1 MTVLLQHVVDALSLG
16 GLYAM
21 LGLGIALIFGIMRL
35 VNFAHGELVMVG
47 AFAAVVVGDAPWL
60 IKVATVVLVPVAFAI
75 LMERIAF
82 RPVRGAQETTLLVTS
97 FALSYLLQNVA
108 LLIFG
113 ATPRGIDLSSAL
125 GRSLT
130 VGELV
135 IPRVSLAAIVATVV
149 LLGAL
154 SFLLLRTSVGVQ
166 MRAAAEDYTMA
177 RVLGI
182 HTDRL
187 IATAF
192 AISGLLAGVSTYL
205 IVVQTGSVY
214 PTMGIS
220 ALLVAFVATV
230 LGGLGSLTGAVV
242 GGLALGFLTVA
253 LDAYLPVDLRP
264 YRDAFA
270 YAAVIVLLLWR
281 PQGLIVPRTA
291 RTRV

>member
-1 MTVLLQHVVDALSLG
+1 VTQFVQHLVDALSLG

-47 AFAAVVVGDAPWL
+47 AFAAVVVGDAPWAAKL
-60 IKVATVVLVPVAFAI
+60 AAVVLVPVGFAVA
-75 LMERIAF
+75 MERIAF
-82 RPVRGAQETTLLVTS
+82 RPVRGAAETTLLVTS

-108 LLIFG
+108 LLLFG
-113 ATPRGIDLSSAL
+113 ATPRGIDLSASL
-125 GRSLT
+125 GRSLS
-130 VGELV
+130 VGALV
-135 IPRVSLAAIVATVV
+135 IPRVSVAAIAATLV
-149 LLGAL
+149 LLAAL
-154 SFLLLRTSVGVQ
+154 SFLLLRTSLGVQ

-177 RVLGI
+177 RVLGVR
-182 HTDRL
+182 TDRL
-187 IATAF
+187 IACAF
-192 AISGLLAGVSTYL
+192 ALSGLLAGASTYL
-205 IVVQTGSVY
+205 IVVQNGSVY
-214 PTMGIS
+214 PTMGLS
-220 ALLVAFVATV
+220 ALLVAFIATV

-242 GGLALGFLTVA
+242 GGLVLGLMTVA

-270 YAAVIVLLLWR
+270 YTAVIGLLLWK